1 MSHPAAAP
9 KARPL
14 KGCASPALKGEAT
27 VPGDKSISHRALI
40 LGGMALG
47 ETAITGLLEA
57 EDVLGTAEAVRALGA
72 TVVREGPGTW
82 TVHGTGVGGWS
93 APEDVLDFGNAGTGS
108 RLMMGAIA
116 TTPVT
121 AVFTGDASLRKRP
134 MGRVLQPLK
143 LFGAEYDAQPGGLM
157 PVTLKGAAQPLP
169 VHYHVPMAS
178 AQVKSA
184 MLLAAL
190 NAPGTSRI
198 SQTTLTRDHTEKM
211 LAAFGATIV
220 VEPLTEGGE
229 AVLITGE
236 AELKGIRIAVPRDP
250 SSAAFPLVAALL
262 VPGSEIILSDVML
275 NPRRTGLFATLQ
287 EMGADLEIRNPHD
300 AGGEQV
306 GDLVVR
312 ASHLKGID
320 VPVARVP
327 DMIDEFPILAVAAA
341 FAEGKTVM
349 RGLEELR
356 VKESDRLAAIVA
368 GLRANGVSVE
378 ESEDGMVV
386 EGMGPGGVPGGG
398 MVTTHLDHRIAM
410 AFLIMGL
417 AAKTPVAVDDATM
430 IATSFPV
437 FESLMGGLG
446 ALFEPA

>member
-1 MSHPAAAP
+1 MTHAAIP
-9 KARPL
+9 SKANPL
-14 KGCASPALKGEAT
+14 KGCPSPALKGTAT
-27 VPGDKSISHRALI
+27 VPGDKSISHRSLI

-47 ETAITGLLEA
+47 ETTITGLLEA
-57 EDVLGTAEAVRALGA
+57 EDVLNTAQAVRALGA
-72 TVVREGPGTW
+72 TVVRQAPGVW
-82 TVHGTGVGGWS
+82 TVHGTGVGGWR

-116 TTPVT
+116 TTPLT

-143 LFGAEYDAQPGGLM
+143 LYGAEYDTQPGGLM

-211 LAAFGATIV
+211 LAAFGAEIA
-220 VEPLTEGGE
+220 VEPLTAGGE
-229 AVLITGE
+229 AILVTGE
-236 AELKGIRIAVPRDP
+236 AELKGIRIAVPGDP

-262 VPGSEIILSDVML
+262 VPGSEIVLNAVML
-275 NPRRTGLFATLQ
+275 NPRRTGLLATLQ
-287 EMGADLEIRNPHD
+287 EMGADLDIRNERD
-300 AGGEQV
+300 AGGERV
-306 GDLVVR
+306 GDLILR
-312 ASHLKGID
+312 ASHLKGIV
-320 VPVARVP
+320 VPPARVP

-341 FAEGKTVM
+341 FAEGQTVM

-368 GLRANGVSVE
+368 GLRANGVRVE
-378 ESEDGMVV
+378 ESEDGMIVQ
-386 EGMGPGGVPGGG
+386 GMGPGGVPGGG
-398 MVTTHLDHRIAM
+398 TVTTHLDHRIAM
-410 AFLIMGL
+410 AFLVMGL
-417 AAKTPVAVDDATM
+417 AAKAPVTVDDATM
-430 IATSFPV
+430 IATSFPA
-437 FESLMGGLG
+437 FEMLMGGLG